1 MISVFANPARFMA
14 LSAWLMPLMAALALA
29 LFAIGLPWGLY
40 YAPPDYQHGETVR
53 IMYVHVPAAWWSLGA
68 YAALAGASLVYLV
81 WRHVLAD
88 AAARAIAPVGAGY
101 AGLCLITGSLWGAPA
116 WGTFWEWG
124 DARLVSM
131 LVLFLTLLG
140 YMALRAAIDDE
151 DRGARLGA
159 VLALAGALNVPVV
172 HWSVEW
178 FATLHQ
184 GPGAM
189 QGSIHPSMLGPMLT
203 MTGAY
208 AFAFTALVLAGMR
221 AEIYQRRARAAAARR
236 AQTQSAS

>member
-1 MISVFANPARFMA
+1 MISAFANPARFMA
-14 LSAWLMPLMAALALA
+14 LSAWLMPLAAVAALAG
-29 LFAIGLPWGLY
+29 FAVGLPWGLVISP
-40 YAPPDYQHGETVR
+40 ADYQHGETVR
-53 IMYVHVPAAWWSLGA
+53 IMYVHVPSAWWSLGA

-81 WRHVLAD
+81 WRHTLAD
-88 AAARAIAPVGAGY
+88 VAARAIAPIGAAY

-140 YMALRAAIDDE
+140 YIALRAAIDE
-151 DRGARLGA
+151 EERGARMGA
-159 VLALAGALNVPVV
+159 ILALAGALNLPVV

-184 GPGAM
+184 PPSGRGDVD
-189 QGSIHPSMLGPMLT
+189 PSMLGPMYL
-203 MTGAY
+203 MAGAY
-208 AFAFTALVLAGMR
+208 GAAFAALVLAGMR
-221 AEIYQRRARAAAARR
+221 TEIYRRRAAAAAARR
-236 AQTQSAS
+236 ARTAV